1 MLSYKEWAMINEHKR
16 GTIPATVQSPTITD
30 ELEQGITISTEMPKQ
45 RKQSGR
51 RRTTHQTSKNQRRLG
66 TRGARD
72 RAAMD

>member
-30 ELEQGITISTEMPKQ
+30 ELKQGITISTQKPKPRKQ
-45 RKQSGR
+45 RGR
-51 RRTTHQTSKNQRRLG
+51 RITTHQTSKNQRRLG
-66 TRGARD
+66 TRDARN